1 MKNPSLETIL
11 TRRSVRNFTGEP
23 VAPEDLNLILRAA
36 MAAPSAVNVQPWS
49 FLVVTERQ
57 ILDNLCDLLPY
68 AKMLSTAGAAVV
80 VCGLPEKDTQFAKD
94 FWMVDCAAA
103 TENILLAA
111 HALGYGA
118 VWTAVY
124 PELPRMEA
132 VREILG
138 IPGNVIPLNVI
149 PLGVPSG
156 INSSPVDKYKEE
168 NIHRERWNKAK

>member
-1 MKNPSLETIL
+1 MHQNPALETIL
-11 TRRSVRNFTGEP
+11 SRRSVRNFTGEP
-23 VAPEDLNLILRAA
+23 VAEEDLNLILRAA

-49 FLVVTERQ
+49 FVVVTDRR
-57 ILDNLCDLLPY
+57 ILDALCDRLPY
-68 AKMLSTAGAAVV
+68 AKMLSKAGAAVV

-94 FWMVDCAAA
+94 YWMVDCAAA

-132 VREILG
+132 VRAILD
-138 IPGNVIPLNVI
+138 IPVSVIPLNVI
-149 PLGVPSG
+149 PLGVPASRE
-156 INSSPVDKYKEE
+156 SSPMVKFREE
-168 NIHRERWNKAK
+168 NIHRDKW